1 MILVVDKKA
10 TDFVI
15 SPDGSGIPRHCE
27 ELGRSNLVD
36 TAYIGNN
43 VPNISRS
50 LCSSIKKSFCW

>member
-27 ELGRSNLVD
+27 EVGRSNLVD
-36 TAYIGNN
+36 IAHSGNP
-43 VPNISRS
+43 VHR
-50 LCSSIKKSFCW
+50 